1 MNRNYK
7 ANERELV
14 KVATFF
20 KKQSKK
26 LIAEGKLPE
35 DHGKLEEAVDKFI
48 EHMEQHANTRAL
60 LADQREQLKKLVKDD
75 AECPQCHS
83 RDKLKFVGIDQNE
96 KGWKSN
102 RYKCRKCN
110 IEFTWNRPN
119 NPWDMVFYIEDIMRL
134 MQEKLDNPAAREDEK
149 DQIKAVIQNM
159 QANLDKLKPVIDA
172 HTHDY
177 NLFQERE
184 NEMEKLIHE
193 MKNSL
198 LIEKIKMDTWEN
210 KKSGKS

>member
-1 MNRNYK
+1 MNKNYK

-20 KKQSKK
+20 KKQSRK

-35 DHGKLEEAVDKFI
+35 DHGKLEEAVNRFI
-48 EHMEQHANTRAL
+48 EHMEQHANTRAML
-60 LADQREQLKKLVKDD
+60 VDQREQLKKLVRDD
-75 AECPQCHS
+75 AECPQCNS
-83 RDKLKFVGIDQNE
+83 RDKLKFVGIEQNE

-119 NPWDMVFYIEDIMRL
+119 NPWDMVFYIEEVMRA
-134 MQEKLDNPAAREDEK
+134 MQEKLDNSSTKPAEIE
-149 DQIKAVIQNM
+149 QITSVMASM

-172 HTHDY
+172 HSQDY
-177 NLFQERE
+177 NQFQTRE
-184 NEMEKLIHE
+184 QEMEKLVHE

-198 LIEKIKMDTWEN
+198 LIERIKMDTWEN
-210 KKSGKS
+210 RKQS